1 MGIISSDNTKIDRML
16 SDATMP
22 NSLRSLLSVMMK
34 VANPAAV
41 VALVNKVAFPTF
53 RNHSLQGFALII
65 HAFYLLLIFV
75 YKENTIRDTNDY
87 N

>member
-53 RNHSLQGFALII
+53 EITLCKDFA
-65 HAFYLLLIFV
+65 
-75 YKENTIRDTNDY
+75 
-87 N
+87 